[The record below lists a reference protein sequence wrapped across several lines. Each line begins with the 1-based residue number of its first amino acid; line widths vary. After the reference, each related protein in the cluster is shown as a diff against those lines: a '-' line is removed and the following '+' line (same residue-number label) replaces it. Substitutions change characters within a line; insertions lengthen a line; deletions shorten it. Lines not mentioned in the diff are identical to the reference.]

1 MIRSFAEAAR
11 ADVSHCERCL
21 EDSRLFLLSP
31 LACEKPPTLPPC
43 PLTAALL
50 RPAGTQ
56 PLRREGKRQGSL
68 SGGKT
73 ADSCTHDES
82 ATDPHSRPR
91 VPRPAQ
97 WLWALMP
104 ALLAP
109 ARARSARGRAGGM
122 DAFGR
127 AVSAMAPN
135 PRPGTAPPHRLV
147 FAACWASRG
156 SARARGGMPSRR
168 SCSAPR
174 PAPRGARRCFCAS
187 CPRRSCPPAH
197 APHLARA
204 FPRASTCCGQPPC
217 RGKLCGRVLPVIPK
231 LSSRSTAALRQRHIM
246 RSGSELYQ
254 MPA

>member
-1 MIRSFAEAAR
+1 MLARSPRRFPHA
-11 ADVSHCERCL
+11 H
-21 EDSRLFLLSP
+21 SP
-31 LACEKPPTLPPC
+31 LPC
-43 PLTAALL
+43 CAP
-50 RPAGTQ
+50 RGP
-56 PLRREGKRQGSL
+56 SL
-68 SGGKT
+68 SGGKGSVRE
-73 ADSCTHDES
+73 ACQ
-82 ATDPHSRPR
+82 AGRPLTVAR
-91 VPRPAQ
+91 TTNRPLIRIPARGC
-97 WLWALMP
+97 LALRSGCGPAP

-109 ARARSARGRAGGM
+109 ARARSARSRAGGM

-197 APHLARA
+197 APHLARE